1 MGSWKSRDLLLPSS
15 SHDIPPGKGL
25 RRPLS
30 PGSYFFDQLREEP
43 SGSKVFISSLQGQGP
58 AVALNDGILA
68 KRVPGHGPE
77 PLYSLKK
84 RTKIETF
91 IAFLGFPVG

>member
-1 MGSWKSRDLLLPSS
+1 MTF
-15 SHDIPPGKGL
+15 PPGKGL

-43 SGSKVFISSLQGQGP
+43 SVQSSGSNVFSSSLQGQGP
-58 AVALNDGILA
+58 AVALNDGTLA
-68 KRVPGHGPE
+68 KHVPGHGPE

-84 RTKIETF
+84 RTK
-91 IAFLGFPVG
+91 LKPL